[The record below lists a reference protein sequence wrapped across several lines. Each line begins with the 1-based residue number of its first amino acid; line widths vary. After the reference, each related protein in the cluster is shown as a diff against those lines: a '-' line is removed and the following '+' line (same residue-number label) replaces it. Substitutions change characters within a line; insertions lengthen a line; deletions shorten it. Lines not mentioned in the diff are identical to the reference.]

1 MSAHSSSSPCSAC
14 CPTKSKYSTIS
25 FQQGLEKSSPFF
37 LVCRA
42 CLSAWKCK
50 SPAQRDDRGTESER
64 TRIGGFVSKLREN
77 SCGPS
82 DTTQQQRYPSIRK
95 PHSQQ
100 PRWEKT
106 NHVFI
111 FNHFQNAP
119 SATPFLSWFCIFTEG
134 SPRSSRKVR
143 ERGNSG
149 NVFPRDRMAMS
160 QAANTKT
167 ALSQAHPCYVRN
179 MLIVHGLYGVT
190 SWRAQE
196 AF

>member
-37 LVCRA
+37 LFAEHA
-42 CLSAWKCK
+42 CQLGSA
-50 SPAQRDDRGTESER
+50 SPLHNVMTAAQKVKVPG
-64 TRIGGFVSKLREN
+64 GGFISKLKEN

-82 DTTQQQRYPSIRK
+82 DTTQQQRCPSIPK
-95 PHSQQ
+95 PHSQL

-106 NHVFI
+106 NNVFI

-119 SATPFLSWFCIFTEG
+119 SATPFLSWFCIFTER

-149 NVFPRDRMAMS
+149 NVFPRDRMVMS
-160 QAANTKT
+160 QAANKKT

-190 SWRAQE
+190 SWRAQD